1 VNPFEEAV
9 RLAIGYVV
17 PLVRACGAV
26 AVVLG
31 VARAI
36 VLQMRSFR
44 GHDPVPYA
52 TTFPLQLG
60 QSMVLGLEFLVAADI
75 LRTALA
81 STWNDIALLSALIA
95 LRTVL
100 SYVLERELRVGGA
113 A

>member
-1 VNPFEEAV
+1 MNPFEEAI
-9 RLAIGYVV
+9 RLGVGYLL

-26 AVVLG
+26 VVMLG

-36 VLQMRSFR
+36 VMQMRSFL
-44 GHDPVPYA
+44 GHDPAPYA
-52 TTFPLQLG
+52 ATFSLQLG

-75 LRTALA
+75 LKTALA
-81 STWNDIALLSALIA
+81 STWNDIALLAALIA

>member
-1 VNPFEEAV
+1 MNPFEEAV

-26 AVVLG
+26 VVILG
-31 VARAI
+31 LARAI
-36 VLQMRSFR
+36 VLQMRSFF
-44 GHDPVPYA
+44 GHDPQPYA
-52 TTFPLQLG
+52 ATFPLQLG

-75 LRTALA
+75 LKTALA
-81 STWNDIALLSALIA
+81 STWNDIVLLAALIA